1 MCFFITTAFQTK
13 SKTASLTFSKTFS
26 NYICSL
32 AFRFL
37 FFIYIYRHVL
47 EVEGGER
54 HAVTAIDWSP
64 HDRYRFVSGD
74 ERGNTFVWDVRDA
87 CSPIKVLGGERYTHL
102 HSRSG
107 NVRLK
112 NCIFSSF

>member
-1 MCFFITTAFQTK
+1 MWFSIPQLFQTK
-13 SKTASLTFSKTFS
+13 SKTASLTFSKIIQTTFS
-26 NYICSL
+26 HCVS
-32 AFRFL
+32 FL
-37 FFIYIYRHVL
+37 FLYIYRHVL

>member
-1 MCFFITTAFQTK
+1 M
-13 SKTASLTFSKTFS
+13 
-26 NYICSL
+26 
-32 AFRFL
+32 
-37 FFIYIYRHVL
+37 
-47 EVEGGER
+47 EGGER

-112 NCIFSSF
+112 IVFFSSFEKIYIFIVSLYTRFVIIVKINFSLVHFSCVNVFS

>member
-1 MCFFITTAFQTK
+1 M
-13 SKTASLTFSKTFS
+13 
-26 NYICSL
+26 
-32 AFRFL
+32 
-37 FFIYIYRHVL
+37 
-47 EVEGGER
+47 EGGER

-112 NCIFSSF
+112 NCIFFQSFEKFIYSLCHYILDCNYRKN